1 MSKHVEVLPNS
12 SALVDRTLQVVLEE
26 IHRAL
31 EQRDRATVVLSGGN
45 TPKPLYEALAAQD
58 LPWSKLHVFWGDE
71 RYVSAG
77 DPASNQ
83 RMARQ
88 TWLDKVPIPAEN
100 IHGMATDG
108 ESPEADAER
117 HEAQLRDF
125 FKLNPGDFPVFD
137 IMLLGMGDDGH
148 TASLFPHTD
157 ALQVCDRAVTVGH
170 KDGQPRL
177 TLTVPVL
184 NLSRC
189 VIFMVAGANK
199 QTALSRVLAPSGDE
213 DTYPARLVQP
223 LNGTLWWLL
232 DSEAGSSISVT
243 DTDS

>member
-1 MSKHVEVLPNS
+1 MNKHVEVLSSS
-12 SALVDRTLQVVLEE
+12 SALVDRTLQIVVEE

-45 TPKPLYEALAAQD
+45 TPKPLYEALAQED
-58 LPWSKLHVFWGDE
+58 LPWSKIYVFWGDE
-71 RYVSAG
+71 RYVPA
-77 DPASNQ
+77 DNPASNQ

-88 TWLDKVPIPAEN
+88 TWLDNVPIPADN
-100 IHGMATDG
+100 VRPMMTDG
-108 ESPEADAER
+108 DSPEADAR
-117 HEAQLRDF
+117 RYEADLQEF
-125 FKLNPGDFPVFD
+125 FGLEPGDFPVFD
-137 IMLLGMGDDGH
+137 VMLLGMGDDGH
-148 TASLFPHTD
+148 TASLFPQTD
-157 ALQVCDRAVTVGH
+157 ALQVCDRAVTVGN

-199 QTALSRVLAPSGDE
+199 QTALSHVFAPDGDE
-213 DTYPARLVQP
+213 DAYPSRLVQP

-232 DSEAGSSISVT
+232 DPEAGSSISVT
-243 DTDS
+243 DRRG